1 MVGGLSGGA
10 VSREWPEPSR
20 GSVYTTGRSG
30 GLKTLYLDA
39 FAGISG
45 DMMLGV
51 LVDLGAPVDILRDT
65 AHRLGLSEANITA
78 TRTERKG
85 FGAAKVQVRV
95 MDREVVRTYA
105 HIKELIEGSDL
116 SPQAKERS
124 QKVFALLA
132 EAESRI
138 HSRNIEQV
146 HFHELG
152 SADTLVDVVGSV
164 VCLEYLGVEELLC
177 SPLPMGTGMIK
188 TSHGVYPV
196 PAPAVTEILRGV
208 PVYSSGIPTE
218 IVTPTGAAIVAAL
231 ASEFCLLPPM
241 RIQSVGYG
249 AGDRDLEIPNVL
261 RGFLG
266 QRETAARGRTRE
278 RRMVFSANID
288 DMNPEIYP
296 YVMERLFE
304 AGAEDVWLIPIQ
316 MKKSRPAVTIS
327 VLVPPSSEEEIK
339 EVLFAETKTLGIRI
353 EEVDKEY
360 LDREVME
367 VSTGF
372 GTIRVKVARREG
384 RPLNVAPEYEDC
396 RRAALRHGVPL
407 KEVYAAAEEAA
418 RGLLS
423 GGGLEGKRGPEGK

>member
-1 MVGGLSGGA
+1 M
-10 VSREWPEPSR
+10 
-20 GSVYTTGRSG
+20 
-30 GLKTLYLDA
+30 KTLYLDA

-45 DMMLGV
+45 DMMLGL
-51 LVDLGAPVDILRDT
+51 LVDLGAPLDLLQDT
-65 AHRLGLSEANITA
+65 AARLGLSEAVITA
-78 TRTERKG
+78 ARTERRG
-85 FGAAKVQVRV
+85 MGATKVHVRV
-95 MDREVVRTYA
+95 MEREVVRTYA
-105 HIKELIEGSDL
+105 HIKELLNRSDL
-116 SPQAKERS
+116 PPRVKEQS

-152 SADTLVDVVGSV
+152 SADTLVDVVGAM
-164 VCLEYLGVEELLC
+164 VCLEHLGVEELLC
-177 SPLPMGTGMIK
+177 SPLPLGTGMIK

-196 PAPAVTEILRGV
+196 PAPAVTEILKDV

-218 IVTPTGAAIVAAL
+218 IVTPTGAALVAAL
-231 ASEFCLLPPM
+231 ASDFCLLPPM
-241 RIQSVGYG
+241 RIHAVGYG

-266 QRETAARGRTRE
+266 ERETPSRGRIRE
-278 RRMVFSANID
+278 RRTVLSANID

-304 AGAEDVWLIPIQ
+304 AGAEDVWLTPVQ

-327 VLVPPSSEEEIK
+327 VLAPPHREEELK
-339 EVLFAETKTLGIRI
+339 EVIFAETKTLGIRI

-360 LDREVME
+360 LEREILQVH
-367 VSTGF
+367 TAF
-372 GTIRVKVARREG
+372 GPIRVKVARREG
-384 RPLNVAPEYEDC
+384 RPVNVAPEYEDC
-396 RRAALRHGVPL
+396 RRAALRSGAPL

-418 RGLLS
+418 RELLS
-423 GGGLEGKRGPEGK
+423 GSGPGRTE

>member
-1 MVGGLSGGA
+1 M
-10 VSREWPEPSR
+10 
-20 GSVYTTGRSG
+20 
-30 GLKTLYLDA
+30 KTLYLDA

-65 AHRLGLSEANITA
+65 AHRLGLSEADITA

-85 FGAAKVQVRV
+85 IGAAKVQVRV
-95 MDREVVRTYA
+95 VEREVVRTYA
-105 HIKELIEGSDL
+105 HIRELVERSDL

-152 SADTLVDVVGSV
+152 SADTLVDVVGSM

-196 PAPAVTEILRGV
+196 PAPAVTEILRGI

-266 QRETAARGRTRE
+266 EREPAARGRTRE
-278 RRMVFSANID
+278 RRMVLSANID

-327 VLVPPSSEEEIK
+327 VLAPPPSEEEIK
-339 EVLFAETKTLGIRI
+339 EVIFAETKTLGIRI

-372 GTIRVKVARREG
+372 GPVRVKVARREG

-423 GGGLEGKRGPEGK
+423 GGGLEGKNGPEGK

>member
-1 MVGGLSGGA
+1 M
-10 VSREWPEPSR
+10 
-20 GSVYTTGRSG
+20 
-30 GLKTLYLDA
+30 KTLYLDA

-51 LVDLGAPVDILRDT
+51 LVDLGAPLDLLQDT
-65 AHRLGLSEANITA
+65 ASRLGLSEANITA

-85 FGAAKVQVRV
+85 IGATKVHVRV
-95 MDREVVRTYA
+95 LEREVVRTYA
-105 HIKELIEGSDL
+105 HIRELIDRSNL
-116 SPQAKERS
+116 SPQVKERS
-124 QKVFALLA
+124 QRVFALLA

-164 VCLEYLGVEELLC
+164 ACLEHLEVEELLC

-196 PAPAVTEILRGV
+196 PAPAVTEILRDV

-231 ASEFCLLPPM
+231 ASDFCLLPPM
-241 RIQSVGYG
+241 RIQAVGYG

-266 QRETAARGRTRE
+266 ERELVARGRTRE

-304 AGAEDVWLIPIQ
+304 AGAEDVWLSPIQ
-316 MKKSRPAVTIS
+316 VKKSRPAVTIS
-327 VLVPPSSEEEIK
+327 VLAPPSREEEIK
-339 EVLFAETKTLGIRI
+339 EVIFAETKTLGIRI

-360 LDREVME
+360 LDREVLE
-367 VSTGF
+367 VSTDYGPV
-372 GTIRVKVARREG
+372 RVKVARHEG

-396 RRAALRHGVPL
+396 RRAALRSGVPL

-418 RGLLS
+418 RDLLS
-423 GGGLEGKRGPEGK
+423 GEGVGSGDRPQGDYW